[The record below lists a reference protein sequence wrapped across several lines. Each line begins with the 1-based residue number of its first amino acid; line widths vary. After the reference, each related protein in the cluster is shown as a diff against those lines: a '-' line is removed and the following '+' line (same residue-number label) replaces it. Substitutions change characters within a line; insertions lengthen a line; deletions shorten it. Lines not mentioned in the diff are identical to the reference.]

1 MNEGLA
7 RIKKRDGIVADF
19 VQDKITTAVYKAMG
33 SKGLVDK
40 RAAKSVSD
48 IATFMLEEKFG
59 GYTVPSVEQI
69 QDIVELVLIKQGN
82 VS

>member
-19 VQDKITTAVYKAMG
+19 VQDKITTAVYKAME

-40 RAAKSVSD
+40 
-48 IATFMLEEKFG
+48 TG
-59 GYTVPSVEQI
+59 GQEH
-69 QDIVELVLIKQGN
+69 L
-82 VS
+82 